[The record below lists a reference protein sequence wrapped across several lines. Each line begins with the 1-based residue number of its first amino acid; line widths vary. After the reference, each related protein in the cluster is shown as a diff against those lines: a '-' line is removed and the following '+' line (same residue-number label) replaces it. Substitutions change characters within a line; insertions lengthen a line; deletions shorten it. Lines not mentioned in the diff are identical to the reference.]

1 MSYENDNGARA
12 LETFAA
18 AEFWDRHASGLEL
31 VMVKNGKESLEQEK
45 HGFAVLYVYRIIIDW
60 KV

>member
-31 VMVKNGKESLEQEK
+31 VMVKKWKRKLGTRKTWFC
-45 HGFAVLYVYRIIIDW
+45 GFVRL
-60 KV
+60 